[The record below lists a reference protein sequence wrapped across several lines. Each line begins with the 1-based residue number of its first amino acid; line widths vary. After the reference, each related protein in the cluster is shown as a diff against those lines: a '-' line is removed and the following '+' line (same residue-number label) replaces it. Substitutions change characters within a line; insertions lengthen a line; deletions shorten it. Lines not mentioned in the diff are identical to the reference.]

1 MPRPIQ
7 AHGLRSK
14 VYTPILLSIF
24 RRKYVEGATTV
35 TFTIEELRAELAAAG
50 LKAANLP
57 DLIYRMKA
65 RTVLPEEITNKGF
78 RILEITGR
86 GAYALIVAGSTLI
99 DYPEKTEVIDVHDR
113 TPHAVRRLLAD
124 DFGNTDEQG
133 FLSVLRY
140 NDVFSHFLRVQ
151 VFHLKG
157 HVRKS
162 VPGQGQVEV
171 DDVHVALSGGLDDP
185 LILIPVEAKAKDEPV
200 NRVQIAMQ
208 VKYAQHAFPGL
219 SIRPL
224 TAKLFADGLVLLMEF
239 NPSVIANDLKIRRH
253 AYYRIVRQ
261 PLASG
266 TSQRSGTIRTSARR
280 ARTSRGRGRPR

>member
-14 VYTPILLSIF
+14 VYTPILLAIF
-24 RRKYVEGATTV
+24 RRKYVQGATTV
-35 TFTIEELRAELAAAG
+35 TFTLEEVRAELAAAG
-50 LKAANLP
+50 LEARNTA
-57 DLIYRMKA
+57 DLIYRMKS
-65 RTVLPEEITNKGF
+65 RTVLPAEITDKGF
-78 RILEITGR
+78 RVLAITGR
-86 GAYALIVAGSTLI
+86 GTYALTVAESTLI
-99 DYPEKTEVIDVHDR
+99 NYPERKEVTDVHDR
-113 TPHAVRRLLAD
+113 TPFAVRRLLAD

-133 FLSVLRY
+133 LLSVLRF
-140 NDVFSHFLRVQ
+140 NDVFSQFLRVQ

-208 VKYAQHAFPGL
+208 VKYANHAFPGL
-219 SIRPL
+219 LVRPL
-224 TAKLFADGLVLLMEF
+224 TVKLFADGLVLLMEF
-239 NPSVIANDLKIRRH
+239 NPSTNPADLNIVKS
-253 AYYRIVRQ
+253 AYYRIVRS
-261 PLASG
+261 PLPARG
-266 TSQRSGTIRTSARR
+266 TDF
-280 ARTSRGRGRPR
+280 